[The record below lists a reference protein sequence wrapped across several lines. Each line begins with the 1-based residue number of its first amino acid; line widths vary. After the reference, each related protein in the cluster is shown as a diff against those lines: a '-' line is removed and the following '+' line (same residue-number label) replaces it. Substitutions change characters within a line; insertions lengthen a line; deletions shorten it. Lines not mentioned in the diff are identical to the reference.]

1 MVTVA
6 LLIAFYAGL
15 SALLTFISNELA
27 AAGMAVCLVAVIDQF
42 FYTSRRK

>member
-15 SALLTFISNELA
+15 AALLTSISNELA
-27 AAGMAVCLVAVIDQF
+27 APGMAVCLIALIDQF
-42 FYTSRRK
+42 FYGSRRK

>member
-27 AAGMAVCLVAVIDQF
+27 AAVMAVCLVAFIED
-42 FYTSRRK
+42 RKSVV